1 MQRRSKA
8 AVFVNRGAELGG
20 RLTAGPGPLKPLMK
34 VRPLPSQ
41 PSRRGEG
48 TGGADELGL
57 PTPPPW
63 YNIQSFRRSFL
74 RIQGSCVTRL
84 KIFTG
89 NANPDLAKEI
99 CAYLCIPLG
108 SAVIKRFSDGEVNVE
123 IRDNVRGVDVFII
136 QPTCPP
142 VNDHLMELLI
152 LMDGLKRASAKR
164 VTAVLPYYGYA
175 RQDRKVLP
183 RAPITAKLV
192 ADLLTA
198 AGVSRLLTMDLHAGQ
213 IQGFFNI
220 PVDHLYS
227 APVMLEYIKAKYG
240 NDIVIVS
247 PDAGGVEGA
256 RAFAKR
262 LSASLAIIDK
272 RRLAPNVAEVLNI
285 IGEVDGKTAILL
297 DDMVDTAGTLA
308 QSAAALRRKGAKH
321 IYACA
326 THAVLSGP
334 AIERLEKSDIEQ
346 LVVTNTI
353 PLGEKSAC
361 KKLRVLSV
369 ASLLGEAIKRIHFN
383 DSVSS
388 LFV

>member
-1 MQRRSKA
+1 M
-8 AVFVNRGAELGG
+8 
-20 RLTAGPGPLKPLMK
+20 
-34 VRPLPSQ
+34 
-41 PSRRGEG
+41 
-48 TGGADELGL
+48 
-57 PTPPPW
+57 
-63 YNIQSFRRSFL
+63 
-74 RIQGSCVTRL
+74 TRL

-89 NANPDLAKEI
+89 NANPELAKEI

-108 SAVIKRFSDGEVNVE
+108 AAVVKRFSDGEINVE

-142 VNDHLMELLI
+142 VNDHLMELLV
-152 LMDGLKRASAKR
+152 LMDALKRASAKR

-192 ADLLTA
+192 ADMLTA

-227 APVMLEYIKAKYG
+227 SPVMLEYIRANYR
-240 NDIVIVS
+240 DDVVVVS
-247 PDAGGVEGA
+247 PDAGGVERA
-256 RAFAKR
+256 RAMAKR
-262 LSASLAIIDK
+262 LNATLAIIDK
-272 RRLAPNVAEVLNI
+272 RREGPNVATVMNI
-285 IGEVDGKTAILL
+285 IGEVEGKTAVML
-297 DDMVDTAGTLA
+297 DDMVDTAGTLV
-308 QSAAALRRKGAKH
+308 QSADALRLKGAKN

-326 THAVLSGP
+326 THGVLSGP
-334 AIERLEKSDIEQ
+334 AIERLENSQIEE
-346 LVVTNTI
+346 LVITNTV
-353 PLGEKSAC
+353 PLGEKALC
-361 KKLRVLSV
+361 RKIRVLSV
-369 ASLLGEAIKRIHFN
+369 APLLGEAIKRIHFQ